1 MKKKIDAQRR
11 QENTLYEKSKELA
24 LKLRD
29 KAKDEKRKMK
39 KNWEQFIK
47 MIIIDSPLIR
57 DTDIMRDARETP
69 SDIYEEILLANNI
82 KEDSE
87 NINIFTVSFF
97 YRYFLKSTQKRVLTI
112 KCLSLKQHLI
122 FPLTVVLLQ
131 ATDYLLTFFIHEQK

>member
-1 MKKKIDAQRR
+1 MLRGDKK
-11 QENTLYEKSKELA
+11 TLYEKSKELA

-47 MIIIDSPLIR
+47 MIIIDSPPIR

-87 NINIFTVSFF
+87 NINSFIF
-97 YRYFLKSTQKRVLTI
+97 
-112 KCLSLKQHLI
+112 LSLFSKKY
-122 FPLTVVLLQ
+122 TKKGVNN
-131 ATDYLLTFFIHEQK
+131 